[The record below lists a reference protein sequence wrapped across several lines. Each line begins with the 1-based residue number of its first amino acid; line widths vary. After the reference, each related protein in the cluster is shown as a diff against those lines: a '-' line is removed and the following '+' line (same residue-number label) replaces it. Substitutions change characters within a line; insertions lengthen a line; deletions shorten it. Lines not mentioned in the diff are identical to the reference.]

1 MKANLIKFFAIQR
14 QIFGVCTCCGEIF
27 RLSDAKVYMKKKPSP
42 DWMDKLHK
50 ADARLDKAEEKIDA
64 EEDEIREIAR
74 KKGRAAAMRTTKK
87 IDKIFSPNKYNPDD
101 AKVVFHPVDFVIFN
115 GMKNNDITDLVLLD
129 RQVKDRSKKAVQKS
143 IEKTVAKENYEW
155 VTVQVS
161 EDGSIEYK

>member
-1 MKANLIKFFAIQR
+1 MKSELIKFFAIQR

-27 RLSDAKVYMKKKPSP
+27 RLSDAKVYLKKKPTQ

-50 ADARLDKAEEKIDA
+50 SDARLDKADEKIDA

-74 KKGRAAAMRTTKK
+74 KKGRAAALRTTRK

-115 GMKNNDITDLVLLD
+115 GMKDKNIKNLVLLD
-129 RQVKDRSKKAVQKS
+129 REVKGKSKKAVQKS